1 MKLQSVGIKNFT
13 CPVSIREQQG
23 GVQQTVAAIK
33 LQAALPHHFKQSCL
47 ETFTCILAKYQR
59 DMHTKIFPELLT
71 DVQSNL
77 QAEQAELEMQFP
89 YFIAK
94 QAPVTRTSSLM
105 EYDCSFIGSID
116 SHVDNQKH
124 KLLLRVSVPLTT
136 LCPCSKEISQQGAH
150 NQRAEVVLTVQPSG
164 FIWLEE
170 LITMVESCGSCELYA
185 LLKRPDEKFVTEE
198 AYANPMFVED
208 VVRKVAQKAKNHET
222 IGWFSVSVESF
233 ESIHKHSAYAYVDSR
248 DLNQECQSTKD

>member
-1 MKLQSVGIKNFT
+1 MKLHSVGIKNFT
-13 CPVSIREQQG
+13 CPVSIREHKG
-23 GVQQTVAAIK
+23 GVQQTVAAIN

-47 ETFTCILAKYQR
+47 ETFTCILGKYQQ
-59 DMHTKIFPELLT
+59 DMHIKIFPQLLT
-71 DVQSNL
+71 EVQSNL
-77 QAEQAELEMQFP
+77 QAKQAEMEMHFP

-94 QAPVTRTSSLM
+94 QAPVTGTTSLM
-105 EYDCSFIGSID
+105 EYDCSFIGS
-116 SHVDNQKH
+116 VDDQEQR
-124 KLLLRVSVPLTT
+124 LLLRVNVPLTT

-150 NQRAEVVLTVQPSG
+150 NQRAEVILTVQPSG

-208 VVRKVAQKAKNHET
+208 VVRKVAQKAKKHKT

-233 ESIHKHSAYAYVDSR
+233 ESIHKHSAYAYVDST
-248 DLNQECQSTKD
+248 DLDKNITMVTQA

>member
-1 MKLQSVGIKNFT
+1 MN
-13 CPVSIREQQG
+13 
-23 GVQQTVAAIK
+23 
-33 LQAALPHHFKQSCL
+33 LQASLPHYFKKSCL
-47 ETFTCILAKYQR
+47 EIFTCILAKYQQ
-59 DMHTKIFPELLT
+59 DMHTKIFPKLLT
-71 DVQSNL
+71 EVQSSL
-77 QAEQAELEMQFP
+77 QAKQTEMEMQFP

-94 QAPVTRTSSLM
+94 QAPVTGTASLM

-116 SHVDNQKH
+116 DGQKH
-124 KLLLRVSVPLTT
+124 QLLLKVNVPLTT

-150 NQRAEVVLTVQPSG
+150 NQRAEVILTVKPLE

-170 LITMVESCGSCELYA
+170 LITLVESCGSCELYA

-208 VVRKVAQKAKNHET
+208 VVRKVAQKAKNHKS

-233 ESIHKHSAYAYVDSR
+233 ESIHKHSAYAYVDST
-248 DLNQECQSTKD
+248 DLDQEFTREQEE

>member
-23 GVQQTVAAIK
+23 GVQQTVAAIN

-71 DVQSNL
+71 EVQSNL
-77 QAEQAELEMQFP
+77 QAEQAEMEMKFP
-89 YFIAK
+89 YFISK
-94 QAPVTRTSSLM
+94 QAPVTRTKSLM
-105 EYDCSFIGSID
+105 EYNCSFIGNID
-116 SHVDNQKH
+116 KKEHN
-124 KLLLRVSVPLTT
+124 LLLRVNVPLTT
-136 LCPCSKEISQQGAH
+136 LCPCSKEISQYGAH
-150 NQRAEVVLTVQPSG
+150 NQRAEVVLTVRPLG

-170 LITMVESCGSCELYA
+170 LITLVESCGSCELYA

-198 AYANPMFVED
+198 AYTNPMFVED
-208 VVRKVAQKAKNHET
+208 VVRKVAQKARDHKI

-233 ESIHKHSAYAYVDSR
+233 ESIHKHSAYAYVDSM
-248 DLNQECQSTKD
+248 DLDQE